1 MPIYEFACRSCGH
14 HFDHLQKMS
23 DADPTV
29 CPTCHAEQLHR
40 MLSAPAFRLAGTG
53 WYETDFKK
61 PGDHQHN
68 LAGDA
73 GASSTAGSTHH
84 HGTKVGDGGGASATT
99 AGASETK
106 TGVAASS

>member
-73 GASSTAGSTHH
+73 GASSTTGSTHH
-84 HGTKVGDGGGASATT
+84 HGTKVVDGGGASVTT
-99 AGASETK
+99 VGASETK

>member
-1 MPIYEFACRSCGH
+1 MPIYEFECRSCGH

-29 CPTCHAEQLHR
+29 CPACHAEKLHR

-73 GASSTAGSTHH
+73 GAPSTASSTPQHH
-84 HGTKVGDGGGASATT
+84 VAHVADGGSSAPAVAAAEPKSGASA
-99 AGASETK
+99 GA
-106 TGVAASS
+106 